1 MTPLQRVELEILE
14 RRRLAKIRKVKP
26 IVDTPYK
33 NSWADLM
40 ARGVLYARL
49 T

>member
-14 RRRLAKIRKVKP
+14 RRRLARVRKVKQQ
-26 IVDTPYK
+26 VDTPYK

-40 ARGVLYARL
+40 ARKHWGLV
-49 T
+49 